1 MKIKNYI
8 YKKKKIKTLSLG
20 VNKLAG
26 RGRNGS
32 IILYHRGG
40 GIKKKYILVDFNKCI
55 YNISGVVLRIEYDS
69 KRSAVLNLIGYFNG
83 ILCYSLAIRGLRIGD
98 TIFFKDKNYLS
109 LGCTNFLKN
118 IKLGYYVCL
127 VELYYK
133 CGAQYSRA
141 AGSFAKIILKKFNYC
156 ILRLKS
162 KVLIKLPILNVAT
175 IGVIEGFDFRFR

>member
-1 MKIKNYI
+1 MKIKNYL
-8 YKKKKIKTLSLG
+8 YKKKRIKILTLG

-40 GIKKKYILVDFNKCI
+40 GIKKKYILVDFNKYI
-55 YNISGVVLRIEYDS
+55 YNTSGVVLRIEYDS
-69 KRSAVLNLIGYFNG
+69 KRSALLNLISYFNG
-83 ILCYSLAIRGLRIGD
+83 ILCYSLAIKGLRVGD
-98 TIFFKDKNYLS
+98 IIYFKNKNYLS

-118 IKLGYYVCL
+118 IRLGCYVCL

-141 AGSFAKIILKKFNYC
+141 AGSFVKIILRKFNYC

-162 KVLIKLPILNVAT
+162 KVLIKLPISNIAT
-175 IGVIEGFDFRFR
+175 IGVIEGFDFRFK